1 MDHSSTS
8 TSATSSLSSSTS
20 QPGAAPSAG
29 APRPRAGGR
38 AKTPVDLYA
47 AAMNFHYDGT
57 KILEWLYMGGESI
70 PSQQALSQTFGISH
84 IVNTTMDAHYPH
96 HDPAHG
102 DYCQLF
108 LRDCVRQQISP
119 ETFQRAFDMIER
131 ARHHGE
137 KCLVHCR
144 NGMSRC
150 VGGGS
155 VVVGLGG
162 GGEGKGKG
170 RRWTDVPTRLTH

>member
-1 MDHSSTS
+1 MDASASTSANSSISTS
-8 TSATSSLSSSTS
+8 TTSSHN
-20 QPGAAPSAG
+20 GNAALPPAL
-29 APRPRAGGR
+29 
-38 AKTPVDLYA
+38 TA
-47 AAMNFHYDGT
+47 ASYSPPPLHSMNFHYDGT

-70 PSQQALSQTFGISH
+70 PSQQALAQTFGITH

-96 HDPAHG
+96 HDPAKD

-108 LRDCVRQQISP
+108 LRDCVRQKISP

-150 VGGGS
+150 VAWLFAGVCVYGR
-155 VVVGLGG
+155 
-162 GGEGKGKG
+162 EGRGACIVLMRVCMCAVK
-170 RRWTDVPTRLTH
+170 

>member
-1 MDHSSTS
+1 MDGSTS

-20 QPGAAPSAG
+20 QPGAQPSAG
-29 APRPRAGGR
+29 AARSRR
-38 AKTPVDLYA
+38 SSKTTMSVDLYA

-70 PSQQALSQTFGISH
+70 PSQQALAQTFGISH

-150 VGGGS
+150 V
-155 VVVGLGG
+155 
-162 GGEGKGKG
+162 
-170 RRWTDVPTRLTH
+170 T

>member
-1 MDHSSTS
+1 MDNSTS
-8 TSATSSLSSSTS
+8 TSATSSLSASSS
-20 QPGAAPSAG
+20 QSGHAAAAAGAAAG
-29 APRPRAGGR
+29 AAAAAGTGGVAAGG
-38 AKTPVDLYA
+38 PSMDLYA
-47 AAMNFHYDGT
+47 AAMMSFHYEGT
-57 KILEWLYMGGESI
+57 KILDWLYMGGESI
-70 PSQQALSQTFGISH
+70 PSQQALAQTFGISH

-108 LRDCVRQQISP
+108 LRDCVRQRISP
-119 ETFQRAFDMIER
+119 ETFQRGFDMIER

-150 VGGGS
+150 VRAWFWCPS
-155 VVVGLGG
+155 FLFFFNS
-162 GGEGKGKG
+162 
-170 RRWTDVPTRLTH
+170 TQH